1 MTISPPGQ
9 HFHSIFEAGAS
20 YSPSMEPAPRVDPP
34 RISRI
39 DRRRF
44 LALAGSTAAAAAFLA
59 ACGDDAPGPRTADA
73 AAAEAEPTPTA
84 TPTPRPDPVFP
95 AGVERFRLMPDT
107 QWETP
112 GVAIHSGKPGPRV
125 LVLGG
130 VHGNEPGGWLAAEQI
145 ANWEPLTGSLV
156 VVPRANR
163 PSTYAFVRTVDGFG
177 DLNRSYPG
185 NPNSPLPMSRMAAE
199 IVQMA
204 NYYLPHWLFDLHESW
219 MFYNERGSSGGTA
232 YIGQTIA
239 SGGTADTLPLIK
251 KSMDIVNERIAQ
263 REQFTLR
270 TTISGGN
277 QTPPSNAT
285 PRPSATPSSTAL
297 PGSVTPQLAG
307 GSSSLG
313 FARWVPGCT
322 PILIE
327 MGQYEQAE
335 SRRAELHT
343 MLVGTAMERLGM
355 L

>member
-1 MTISPPGQ
+1 
-9 HFHSIFEAGAS
+9 
-20 YSPSMEPAPRVDPP
+20 MEPEPHLPGPRN
-34 RISRI
+34 SL

-44 LALAGSTAAAAAFLA
+44 LALVGGVSALSALVA
-59 ACGDDAPGPRTADA
+59 ACGGKAPSGHIADA
-73 AAAEAEPTPTA
+73 ATIEASPTPSP
-84 TPTPRPDPVFP
+84 TPTPRPEPIFP

-112 GVAIHSGKPGPRV
+112 GVAIHSGKQGPRV

-145 ANWEPLTGSLV
+145 AEWVPIAGSLI

-163 PSTYAFVRTVDGFG
+163 LSTHSMVRTGDGFG

-185 NPNSPLPMSRMAAE
+185 NANSPVPMSRMAAE

-204 NYYLPHWLFDLHESW
+204 NYYRAHWLFDLHESW
-219 MFYNERGSSGGTA
+219 MFYNERGPSGGTA
-232 YIGQTIA
+232 FIGQTIA
-239 SGGTADTLPLIK
+239 SGGTAETLPLIR
-251 KSMDIVNERIAQ
+251 KSMEIVNERIYL

-270 TTISGGN
+270 TTISGGG
-277 QTPPSNAT
+277 QTPPAGST
-285 PRPSATPSSTAL
+285 PRPTATPTSTAL

-313 FARWVPGCT
+313 FARWVEGCT
-322 PILIE
+322 PVLIE
-327 MGQYEQAE
+327 MGQYDQHE